1 MTSKHCK
8 GHLLQ
13 TFGDQNLWIFLFESF
28 KNDADVVHF
37 EAEVIE
43 GGMKTGA
50 SSQNR
55 ETDHAIADMPVI
67 RLVKALRDPFHAEHG
82 FVEIRHSVLI
92 LGIQRE
98 MSNSCRHDS
107 SF

>member
-1 MTSKHCK
+1 MTSEDCK

-43 GGMKTGA
+43 GGVKTGA

-55 ETDHAIADMPVI
+55 ETDHAVADMPVI
-67 RLVKALRDPFHAEHG
+67 GLVEALRDSFHAEHG
-82 FVEIRHSVLI
+82 FVEIRHSSLI
-92 LGIQRE
+92 LVLERLI
-98 MSNSCRHDS
+98 S
-107 SF
+107 